1 MNGKLF
7 KSLLL
12 SGVREKETIF
22 WIFLF
27 PLMLFTIMVLIF
39 SNMGGE
45 DLSFDMI
52 LIDNSGTGM
61 GSQII
66 HQVLDA
72 VGTPA
77 EEGKDPLFKIKEM
90 RDKEE
95 AYILLKEQKTDF
107 ILELPEDFNQKF
119 GQVLLLS
126 RLGNLPEERKPE
138 IIIQKVELRNASS
151 MAGDIMA
158 QIMAQVNLEA
168 AKQMNIEIPEITI
181 TGEVVGQTEAFNYA
195 DYFFAGVLIMAFF
208 STGLFN
214 MGINLAYIRNKGI
227 FKRFACTPLKI
238 SQVMSST
245 IFSNMIFMGIAFVLL
260 LIYAKLLYGVTWAVF
275 QPESIVFAIL
285 TAMLA
290 LAFGFFVG
298 TVSKTPNS
306 ASGLSNLMFFPMQ
319 FLGGLY
325 FPVFDLPPAVSW
337 FVYIN
342 PLTYLAAGMRK
353 AMGLMDAPVP
363 HFTLYLVPLIWAAA
377 LLLISLKLFKWDG
390 GE

>member
-66 HQVLDA
+66 HQVLEA

-245 IFSNMIFMGIAFVLL
+245 ILSNMIFMGIAFVLL

>member
-66 HQVLDA
+66 HQVLEA

>member
-1 MNGKLF
+1 
-7 KSLLL
+7 
-12 SGVREKETIF
+12 
-22 WIFLF
+22 
-27 PLMLFTIMVLIF
+27 
-39 SNMGGE
+39 
-45 DLSFDMI
+45 
-52 LIDNSGTGM
+52 M